1 MQTRLDDSPGCQQVV
16 IFDSREFVMRQRV
29 YILIGLGVAALV
41 LAVVA
46 VAGTVTATAT
56 VTGAGSLSLSNGA
69 TASLSDTLD
78 GTDQSVNYT
87 LPLTMNDLRGSGAGW
102 NLTMTS
108 TTFNDGAGHTLA
120 TSASSIASAASACTV
135 GGTCTNPTNSITYPL
150 TVPAAATAPAAVK
163 VFNAAANTGMGRF
176 TVTPSINVSIPGNSF
191 AGAYTST
198 LTVAAVSG
206 P

>member
-1 MQTRLDDSPGCQQVV
+1 
-16 IFDSREFVMRQRV
+16 MRQRLF
-29 YILIGLGVAALV
+29 ILLGLGAAALV
-41 LAVVA
+41 LAAVA

-56 VTGAGSLSLSNGA
+56 VTGAGSLSLSHGT
-69 TASLSDTLD
+69 TASITDTLD

-108 TTFNDGAGHTLA
+108 TTFTNGTQTLG
-120 TSASSIASAASACTV
+120 TTASSIASVASACTV
-135 GGTCTNPTNSITYPL
+135 GGTCTNATNSLSYPL
-150 TVPAAATAPAAVK
+150 TVPAAASAPAAVK

-176 TVTPSINVSIPGNSF
+176 TITPSINVSIPGNSY
-191 AGAYTST
+191 AGTYNST
-198 LTVAAVSG
+198 LTIAAVTG

>member
-1 MQTRLDDSPGCQQVV
+1 
-16 IFDSREFVMRQRV
+16 MRQRLF
-29 YILIGLGVAALV
+29 ILIGLGALALV
-41 LAVVA
+41 LAAVA

-56 VTGAGSLSLSNGA
+56 VTGAGSLSLSNGS
-69 TASLSDTLD
+69 TASISDTLD

-108 TTFNDGAGHTLA
+108 TTFTNGTQTLG
-120 TSASSIASAASACTV
+120 TTASSIASATSSCTA
-135 GGTCTNPTNSITYPL
+135 GGTCTNPTNSISYPL
-150 TVPAAATAPAAVK
+150 TIPAAATAPAAVK

-176 TVTPSINVSIPGNSF
+176 TVTPSINVSIPGNSY
-191 AGAYTST
+191 AGTYTST
-198 LTVAAVSG
+198 LTIAAVSG

>member
-1 MQTRLDDSPGCQQVV
+1 
-16 IFDSREFVMRQRV
+16 MRQRLF
-29 YILIGLGVAALV
+29 ILLGLGAAALV
-41 LAVVA
+41 LAAVA

-56 VTGAGSLSLSNGA
+56 ITGAGSLSLSNGS
-69 TASLSDTLD
+69 TASISDTLD

-108 TTFNDGAGHTLA
+108 TTFTNGTQTLG
-120 TSASSIASAASACTV
+120 TTASSIASAASACTA
-135 GGTCTNPTNSITYPL
+135 GGTCTNPTNSISYPL

-176 TVTPSINVSIPGNSF
+176 TVTPSINVSIPGNSY
-191 AGAYTST
+191 AGTYTST
-198 LTVAAVSG
+198 LTIAAVSG

>member
-1 MQTRLDDSPGCQQVV
+1 
-16 IFDSREFVMRQRV
+16 MRQRLF
-29 YILIGLGVAALV
+29 ILIGLGALALV
-41 LAVVA
+41 LAAVA

-69 TASLSDTLD
+69 TATVPGVTLD
-78 GTDQSVNYT
+78 GTDQTVAYT
-87 LPLTMNDLRGSGAGW
+87 VPLTMNDLRGSGAGW

-108 TTFNDGAGHTLA
+108 TTFTNGTQTLA
-120 TSASSIASAASACTV
+120 TTASSIASASSSCTA

-150 TVPAAATAPAAVK
+150 TVPAAATAPTAVK

-176 TVTPSINVSIPGNSF
+176 TVTPSINISIPGNSY
-191 AGAYTST
+191 AGTYNST
-198 LTVAAVSG
+198 LTIAAVTG

>member
-1 MQTRLDDSPGCQQVV
+1 
-16 IFDSREFVMRQRV
+16 MRQRLF
-29 YILIGLGVAALV
+29 ILLGLGALALV
-41 LAVVA
+41 LAAVA

-69 TASLSDTLD
+69 TASISDTLD
-78 GTDQSVNYT
+78 GSDQTVNYS

-120 TSASSIASAASACTV
+120 TSASSLAAATSACTA
-135 GGTCTNPTNSITYPL
+135 GGTCTNPTNSVTYPL
-150 TVPAAATAPAAVK
+150 AVPAGAGPPTAVK
-163 VFNAAANTGMGRF
+163 FFNAAATTGIGTF
-176 TVTPSINVSIPGNSF
+176 AVTPTGGVTVPQNSF
-191 AGAYTST
+191 TGSYTST
-198 LTVAAVSG
+198 LTISIVSG

>member
-1 MQTRLDDSPGCQQVV
+1 MTPLR
-16 IFDSREFVMRQRV
+16 FKEFVMRQRMFV
-29 YILIGLGVAALV
+29 LLGLGVLALV
-41 LAVVA
+41 LAAVA

-56 VTGAGSLSLSNGA
+56 VTGAGALSLSHGS
-69 TASLSDTLD
+69 TASISDTLD

-108 TTFNDGAGHTLA
+108 TTFTNGTQTLG
-120 TSASSIASAASACTV
+120 TTASSIASVASTCAG
-135 GGTCTNPTNSITYPL
+135 GGTCTNATNSITYPL
-150 TVPAAATAPAAVK
+150 TVPAAASAPAAVK
-163 VFNAAANTGMGRF
+163 VFNAAANSGMGRF

-191 AGAYTST
+191 AGSYTST
-198 LTVAAVSG
+198 LTIAAVSG

>member
-1 MQTRLDDSPGCQQVV
+1 
-16 IFDSREFVMRQRV
+16 MRQRMF
-29 YILIGLGVAALV
+29 ILLGLGAAALV
-41 LAVVA
+41 LAAVA

-56 VTGAGSLSLSNGA
+56 VTGAGSLSLSHGT
-69 TASLSDTLD
+69 TASISDTLD
-78 GTDQSVNYT
+78 GSDQSVNYT

-108 TTFNDGAGHTLA
+108 TTFTNGTQTLA
-120 TSASSIASAASACTV
+120 TTASSIASAAVACTA
-135 GGTCTNPTNSITYPL
+135 GGTCTNPTNSISYPL

-176 TVTPSINVSIPGNSF
+176 TITPSINVSIPGNSY
-191 AGAYTST
+191 AGTYNST
-198 LTVAAVSG
+198 LTIAAVSG

>member
-1 MQTRLDDSPGCQQVV
+1 
-16 IFDSREFVMRQRV
+16 MRQRLF
-29 YILIGLGVAALV
+29 ILIGLGAAALV
-41 LAVVA
+41 LAAVA

-69 TASLSDTLD
+69 TASISDTLD

-108 TTFNDGAGHTLA
+108 TTFTNGASQTLA
-120 TSASSIASAASACTV
+120 TTASSIASAASACTA
-135 GGTCTNPTNSITYPL
+135 GGTCTNPTNSVTYPV
-150 TVPAAATAPAAVK
+150 TIPAGTTAPAAVK

-176 TVTPSINVSIPGNSF
+176 TVTPSINVSIPGNSY
-191 AGAYTST
+191 AGSYTST
-198 LTVAAVSG
+198 VTIAAVSG

>member
-1 MQTRLDDSPGCQQVV
+1 MKQRM
-16 IFDSREFVMRQRV
+16 FV
-29 YILIGLGVAALV
+29 LIGFGALALV
-41 LAVVA
+41 LAAIA

-56 VTGAGSLSLSNGA
+56 VTGAGALSLSNGA
-69 TASLSDTLD
+69 TASITDTLD

-108 TTFNDGAGHTLA
+108 TTFNDGTGHTLA
-120 TSASSIASAASACTV
+120 TSASSLAAATSACTA

-163 VFNAAANTGMGRF
+163 VFNAATNTGMGRF

-198 LTVAAVSG
+198 LTIAAVSG